1 MNLLFSLI
9 LICKGIQKNNAF
21 IAKIRKSQNQLFK
34 AFLKLE
40 TESKS
45 SWQMEQEFLLNPS
58 PQLLQVEN
66 CSFKT
71 IFD

>member
-1 MNLLFSLI
+1 MRSLTSLKKWKDKDFKRSHFWKKVLKFAMNLLFSLI
-9 LICKGIQKNNAF
+9 LIYKAIQKNNAF

-45 SWQMEQEFLLNPS
+45 S
-58 PQLLQVEN
+58 
-66 CSFKT
+66 
-71 IFD
+71 